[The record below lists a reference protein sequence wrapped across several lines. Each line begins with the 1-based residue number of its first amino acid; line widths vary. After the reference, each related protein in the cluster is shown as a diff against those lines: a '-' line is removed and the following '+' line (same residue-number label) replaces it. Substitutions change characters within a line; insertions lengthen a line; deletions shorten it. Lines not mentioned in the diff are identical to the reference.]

1 MRFTPLSFKTKEKTV
16 KPYEIV
22 KTQGESSI
30 WSSNEEVIGLGL
42 KDLITTKIGI
52 NKTTYLNTKSQEIEI
67 TDDTFT
73 GGDKQIKV

>member
-1 MRFTPLSFKTKEKTV
+1 LSFRTKEKTV

-22 KTQGESSI
+22 KTQGEYLI

-42 KDLITTKIGI
+42 KDLITTKKIGI

-67 TDDTFT
+67 TTGTFT
-73 GGDKQIKV
+73 GGEKQVKV